1 MAQATS
7 AEDTAMAAKLESL
20 IQKLAETTES
30 IRNNPASFNASTE
43 QYARLGEAFEVFR
56 KETRQPTDV
65 VLDLLP
71 HLAELTVVRLF
82 IKWKVFENIPTDGEI
97 SFKDLASK
105 LGAETNLIT
114 RFGSVLVASG
124 LLKQVGS
131 DCVSH
136 SPMSP
141 LFTSGSPMSALAQ
154 RTFDDD
160 LRSLLAMPDY
170 FERYGLKEP
179 AGRYHTVYSFSAG
192 DPELTV
198 WEQMNKDKTR
208 MADFMT
214 TMTVWDEGIGTYD
227 FSWLLLEANT
237 SKDRVLLVDVGG
249 GRGQAV
255 RAICQ
260 AVPDLPVNRCVVE
273 DRAEVVEEARV
284 SAEGELKEAQFVA
297 LDFHKE
303 QPVKGALLYYLRHC
317 LHDYGDEDSVGMLQQ
332 IRDAMAADSR
342 LLIVEQVLS
351 NPPSMI
357 GSISDLFMSS
367 LGGKERTLECFQSIT
382 SRAGLK
388 IKEVYRSGGL
398 DDCVIECVQV

>member
-1 MAQATS
+1 
-7 AEDTAMAAKLESL
+7 MAAKLESL
-20 IQKLAETTES
+20 IQQLAETTES
-30 IRNNPASFNASTE
+30 IRNNPASFHASTN
-43 QYARLGEAFEVFR
+43 QHARLADALQVLR
-56 KETRQPTDV
+56 AETRQPTDV

-71 HLAELTVVRLF
+71 HLAELTVLRLF
-82 IKWKVFENIPTDGEI
+82 IKWKVFENIPADGEI
-97 SFKDLASK
+97 SFRDLASK

-114 RFGSVLVASG
+114 RFASVLVASG
-124 LLKQVGS
+124 VLKQVGY
-131 DCVSH
+131 DRVAH

-141 LFTSGSPMSALAQ
+141 LFTSGSPVSAFAQ
-154 RTFDDD
+154 ITFDND

-198 WEQMNKDKTR
+198 WEQMNKNKTK

-214 TMTVWDEGIGTYD
+214 TMAVLDEGIGTTYD
-227 FSWLLLEANT
+227 FSWLRLEANS

-273 DRAEVVEEARV
+273 DLAEVVEEARL
-284 SAEGELKEAQFVA
+284 SAEGEMKEAQFVA

-303 QPVKGALLYYLRHC
+303 QPVKGALLYYFRHC
-317 LHDYGDEDSVGMLQQ
+317 LHDYGDEDSVCMLQQ
-332 IRDAMAADSR
+332 IRDAMVADSR
-342 LLIVEQVLS
+342 LLIVEQILISEARNGRLNVSGLS
-351 NPPSMI
+351 RPA
-357 GSISDLFMSS
+357 
-367 LGGKERTLECFQSIT
+367 LG
-382 SRAGLK
+382 
-388 IKEVYRSGGL
+388 
-398 DDCVIECVQV
+398 